1 MGWFSAPTIT
11 FAIAI
16 VWALVGC
23 SGTGAKDPSSGGDDD
38 TAIGLGQG
46 GGAEEA
52 ITPAEE
58 DVEVPPAP

>member
-1 MGWFSAPTIT
+1 MY
-11 FAIAI
+11 
-16 VWALVGC
+16 VLVGC
-23 SGTGAKDPSSGGDDD
+23 GARGPNDPSSDGADDD

-46 GGAEEA
+46 GAGEEQ